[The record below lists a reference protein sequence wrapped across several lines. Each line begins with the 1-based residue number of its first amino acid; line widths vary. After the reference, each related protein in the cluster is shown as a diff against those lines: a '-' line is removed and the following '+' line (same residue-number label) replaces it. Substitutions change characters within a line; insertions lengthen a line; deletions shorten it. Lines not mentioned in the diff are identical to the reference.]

1 MRRFLSICLPL
12 LVLCACSEKLSD
24 PADISLRASQETLEA
39 RGGSL
44 FLSVRAEGPWA
55 LQILEGAEWAELSV
69 RTGSGARN
77 SVVLTYSANT
87 EADVRTLRLALDAQ
101 GTTKGLTLRQ
111 PVYVGPPPGP
121 GPDDGGGSGG
131 GGDGGSGGYG
141 KAVAAQHWLELPQT
155 SATDGYDFFTRSATL
170 DGRTLRNYS
179 FYWDYS
185 DRVSLWVA
193 YPLCGAFLGSQS
205 RTDAWGYDPLLPAS
219 KQQNVSGGYRE
230 SSFYARGHQLP
241 SADRTANYSLNAST
255 FYGTNMT
262 PQRHA
267 FNEGVWATLE
277 GKVRSWSQQ
286 SDTLYVVTGCVVAG
300 ARNVAHDRS
309 DNSITVPT
317 AYFKAI
323 LRYKKDSTIGHG
335 GYMGAAFWYDHE
347 YDGAGVAINWAGR
360 SFSKNQSLSINEL
373 EQKLGYTLFV
383 NLPERVGASVADEI
397 KSEKPANVNWWW

>member
-1 MRRFLSICLPL
+1 MRRFLSISLAL
-12 LVLCACSEKLSD
+12 LLACACTEKLANPS
-24 PADISLRASQETLEA
+24 ADISLRASQETLEA

-44 FLSVRAEGPWA
+44 FLSVRAEGEWA
-55 LQILEGAEWAELSV
+55 IQILEGAEWAELSV
-69 RTGSGARN
+69 RTGRGSKN
-77 SVVLTYSANT
+77 SVVLSYSANT
-87 EADVRTLRLALDAQ
+87 DADVRTLRLALDAQ

-111 PVYVGPPPGP
+111 PVYVGPAPGP
-121 GPDDGGGSGG
+121 GPVGPDVP
-131 GGDGGSGGYG
+131 GGDGGYG

-155 SATDGYDFFTRSATL
+155 SATDAYDFFTRSASL
-170 DGRTLRNYS
+170 SGRTIRNYS

-219 KQQNVSGGYRE
+219 RQQNVSGGYRE
-230 SSFYARGHQLP
+230 STLYARGHQLP
-241 SADRTANYSLNAST
+241 SADRTVNYSLNAST

-277 GKVRSWSQQ
+277 GKVRSWAQQ

-323 LRYKKDSTIGHG
+323 LRYKKDSTLGHG

-347 YDGAGVAINWAGR
+347 YDASGIAINWAGR
-360 SFSKNQSLSINEL
+360 SFSKTQSLSINEL
-373 EQKLGYTLFV
+373 EQKLGYTMFV
-383 NLPERVGASVADEI
+383 NLPERVGATAATEI